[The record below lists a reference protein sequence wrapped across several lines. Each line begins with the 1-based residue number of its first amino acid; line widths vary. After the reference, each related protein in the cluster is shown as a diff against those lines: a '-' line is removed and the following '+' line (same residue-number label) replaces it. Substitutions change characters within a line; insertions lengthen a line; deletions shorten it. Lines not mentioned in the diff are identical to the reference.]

1 MAGTS
6 VGLWTVLVAAILI
19 ESVDLLDMT
28 MHLREPEVSVK
39 AARVVKVFVPA
50 LDLLSTSPW

>member
-1 MAGTS
+1 
-6 VGLWTVLVAAILI
+6 LI

-28 MHLREPEVSVK
+28 MHLREAEVCVK
-39 AARVVKVFVPA
+39 AARVLKVLVPA